1 MVKGIQILENSNP
14 KSKNLKFGYNN
25 YGVLKQRIHE
35 LDSALYFHEKALQLS
50 VEQNDSVSITFAL
63 THIAEVYLKQK
74 SFAEAE
80 TYFKKALAIREKRH
94 DFYGI
99 TDSYLYLG
107 DLYFEP
113 KDYNNALLY

>member
-1 MVKGIQILENSNP
+1 M
-14 KSKNLKFGYNN
+14 
-25 YGVLKQRIHE
+25 
-35 LDSALYFHEKALQLS
+35 DSALYFHEKALQLS

-94 DFYGI
+94 DVYGI

-107 DLYFEP
+107 NLYFEQ
-113 KDYNNALLY
+113 KDYNNALLYYQKGE